1 MSKGG
6 VFVVAGPSG
15 SGKDTLFKELFKRRP
30 EIKFSISSITRPM
43 RVGEVEGEKYNF
55 ITREKFLSM
64 LENDELL
71 EYNEYIG
78 NYYGTPKAPV
88 IAAIE
93 KGQDILIE
101 VDVIDSFKKIR
112 QSIDLISYASYLVE
126 LSSMV
131 YKHDN
136 ETEIYNLLISSL
148 KKINE
153 GYDYMVITNI
163 LELKLLEY
171 LGIKP
176 VIDSCVNCGS
186 KTDIVTISSYK
197 GGYVCKKCVYNEA
210 LVDIKTIKLLR
221 MFYYVDID
229 KITKLDISSKVKLEI
244 NRFIDDYYDR
254 YSGLYLK
261 SKEFLKNLKNI

>member
-1 MSKGG
+1 MIKKIEGIVISEVDYKESSKIINVLSPTEGIIGILARGTKKIKSNLLG
-6 VFVVAGPSG
+6 VTSKLTYGYFHINY
-15 SGKDTLFKELFKRRP
+15 KEN
-30 EIKFSISSITRPM
+30 
-43 RVGEVEGEKYNF
+43 G
-55 ITREKFLSM
+55 LS
-64 LENDELL
+64 
-71 EYNEYIG
+71 
-78 NYYGTPKAPV
+78 T
-88 IAAIE
+88 
-93 KGQDILIE
+93 LIE

-126 LSSMV
+126 LPSMV

-229 KITKLDISSKVKLEI
+229 KITKLDISSKVKMEI